1 MAASAARSTDFY
13 LYSSVDKSD
22 DDKKFSV
29 DVDDAKVEFAC
40 AQDLNFDG
48 ASYWFKDGES
58 GYFNLKNR
66 FEMLEQDES
75 ALVNAAAI
83 TALQAADATEA
94 NARAAGDL
102 QRQNATDA
110 EIAARVAADSAIQAA
125 LDTQEAKQES
135 EKDASNAAIAAEVT
149 ARTAAVA
156 DEAAARAVAITA
168 VQAQISALLANTDS
182 TALNSLS
189 ELVQHF
195 AAEDVTLANS
205 TAALLARVADV
216 EAILAAAGLGE

>member
-1 MAASAARSTDFY
+1 MASAARSTDFY

-48 ASYWFKDGES
+48 ASYMFKDGGS
-58 GYFNLKNR
+58 YFDMKGR
-66 FEMLEQDES
+66 FEALEADTQS
-75 ALVNAAAI
+75 ATNAAAI

-110 EIAARVAADSAIQAA
+110 EIAARVAADSVIQAA
-125 LDTQEAKQES
+125 LDTQEAKQETD
-135 EKDASNAAIAAEVT
+135 KDASNAAIAAEVT

-156 DEAAARAVAITA
+156 EEAVARAAAVTA

-189 ELVQHF
+189 ELVSHF

-205 TAALLARVADV
+205 TAALLARVASV